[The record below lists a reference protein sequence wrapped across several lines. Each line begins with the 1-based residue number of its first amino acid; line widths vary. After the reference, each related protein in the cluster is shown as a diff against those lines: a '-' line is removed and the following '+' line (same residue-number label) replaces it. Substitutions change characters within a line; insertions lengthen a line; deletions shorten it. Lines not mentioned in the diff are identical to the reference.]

1 MAEESLLASIAWRL
15 GSPER
20 IAAEGLRHLLSSSE
34 GARSALA
41 DTLRAAGADGG
52 PIARARW
59 TYEPEERRLVA
70 AIDNREAEHVFIDAR
85 FWEAAT
91 FSEPLRSRERPT
103 TLMVV
108 VPAARC
114 ETYWTELR
122 KRAKEKGAELG
133 AVAEHEEPWRAAI
146 GDGRRLL
153 LVSWKNLLDRM
164 SGAAHSAGEQAEVD
178 IRQLREFTRR
188 QEESAFLPLR
198 SDELDTRFPRSVQ
211 SLVRLIVDAATR
223 ASTST
228 NGWKHE
234 GSNSRREG
242 YHYVKLRRGV
252 STRFGMDLALW
263 KRHGRTPLWLTIH
276 KSDGVSI
283 DEARRRLKSLVVDAH
298 TGHPSVPIELPVG
311 VDYDEVLADVVRQL
325 DDIAHRIAQEP
336 GSQP

>member
-52 PIARARW
+52 AIARARW
-59 TYEPEERRLVA
+59 TYEPEERRLIA

-133 AVAEHEEPWRAAI
+133 AVAEQEEPWRAAI

-153 LVSWKNLLDRM
+153 LISWKNLLDRM
-164 SGAAHSAGEQAEVD
+164 SGAAHSAGEEQAEVD

-198 SDELDTRFPRSVQ
+198 SDELDTRFPRSVR
-211 SLVRLIVDAATR
+211 SLGRLIRNTAVR
-223 ASTST
+223 ASDR
-228 NGWKHE
+228 GWEHV
-234 GSNSRREG
+234 GGNSRREG
-242 YHYVKLRRGV
+242 PYEKLRCGV
-252 STRFGMDLALW
+252 SARFGMDLALW
-263 KRHGRTPLWLTIH
+263 KRHGRTPLWLTVH

-283 DEARRRLKSLVVDAH
+283 DEARRRLKSLIVDAH

-311 VDYDEVLADVVRQL
+311 VDYDEVLDAVVRQL
-325 DDIAHRIAQEP
+325 EDIAHRIT
-336 GSQP
+336 GMR